1 MRLTIITLLCCLSIS
16 CSNKYKEAVN
26 SDKDYAIIPKPM
38 STEMATGKFLIDSYT
53 KVVGDVSLE
62 KEGQLLAEMLAAATN
77 ENIEFSTEGKNG
89 NIILK
94 LDPAIENE
102 EGYEL
107 SVKYDEIVITGK
119 TSKGVFYG
127 IQTLRQLMPSAI
139 ESGDGSLTE
148 LTIPAV
154 TIKDNP
160 RYQYRGMHLDVAR
173 HFFPV
178 DFVKKYIDL
187 IAMHKM
193 NTFHWHLTEDQ
204 GW

>member
-1 MRLTIITLLCCLSIS
+1 
-16 CSNKYKEAVN
+16 
-26 SDKDYAIIPKPM
+26 
-38 STEMATGKFLIDSYT
+38 
-53 KVVGDVSLE
+53 
-62 KEGQLLAEMLAAATN
+62 MLGAATN
-77 ENIEFSTEGKNG
+77 ENIEFSTEEKNG

-119 TSKGVFYG
+119 TSKGIFYG
-127 IQTLRQLMPSAI
+127 IQTLRQLMPAAI

-154 TIKDNP
+154 IIKDNP

-193 NTFHWHLTEDQ
+193 NTFHGH
-204 GW
+204 